1 LYLNSLILS
10 SMLLGILLYLKW
22 LLIFELALKGIILN
36 INLAYGELINDILEL
51 QIGKNI
57 NVSYS
62 YYQL

>member
-1 LYLNSLILS
+1 MYLNSLILS